1 MFQTYETI
9 IREICMGRMQDS
21 TSQLSNNAAA
31 SRGDAGMATRF
42 PAKVRETDAPAQPV
56 GPVHLFVLAVGA
68 AAIIAAYASR
78 SISEHA
84 LYPVACAVLFAAAA
98 ILAALGWR
106 QRNAK
111 PAFVTYWDVSGALT
125 LIGCAAAM
133 MSEPENVMQLFELRQ
148 KN

>member
-1 MFQTYETI
+1 
-9 IREICMGRMQDS
+9 
-21 TSQLSNNAAA
+21 
-31 SRGDAGMATRF
+31 MATRI
-42 PAKVRETDAPAQPV
+42 PARLQDSQATAQPV

-68 AAIIAAYASR
+68 SAIVAAYAAR
-78 SISEHA
+78 TIAPEA
-84 LYPVACAVLFAAAA
+84 LYPVVAAGLFVSAA

-106 QRNAK
+106 QRKAK

-133 MSEPENVMQLFELRQ
+133 MTEPENVMQLFELRQ